1 MKNEKFCFSK
11 GIGLIALVGVL
22 LVGFVLL
29 TQMTNQSTSTSTR
42 AAGECSYSHS
52 GVKYSIADG
61 QCLKEVI
68 TSWSTSFQCNKGVV
82 SKQEICNP
90 VAAATGCTYRYSG
103 ATFSVPVDTCLT
115 DAAPVDVNGTA
126 VNPPSN
132 TSWKCVSVG
141 NMQKSNDCNPSPA
154 VAATGCTYRYR
165 GETFAVPVDTCLT
178 AAADVNGVASPK
190 NTSWRCVSIGN
201 MQKSNDCNPSPAVAA
216 TGCTYRYMG
225 KTFAVPVDTC
235 LTDAADVNGVASP
248 KNTSWK
254 CVSIGNMQKLSSCN
268 PVAAATGC
276 TYNYSGQ
283 TFSLALNVC
292 LKSAP
297 AVNGVNPP
305 LNSNKCIPSTATSTT
320 GYVAKHTD
328 CAPTCD
334 EIGNAGFK
342 CGGTVAYLARNA
354 ANTGTCKCQDTAAK
368 SVNPAIWGP

>member
-11 GIGLIALVGVL
+11 GTGLIALVGVL

-29 TQMTNQSTSTSTR
+29 TQMTNQSISTSTR
-42 AAGECSYSHS
+42 AAGECSYSYS

-154 VAATGCTYRYR
+154 VAATGCTYRY
-165 GETFAVPVDTCLT
+165 
-178 AAADVNGVASPK
+178 
-190 NTSWRCVSIGN
+190 
-201 MQKSNDCNPSPAVAA
+201 
-216 TGCTYRYMG
+216 MG

-248 KNTSWK
+248 KNTSWR
-254 CVSIGNMQKLSSCN
+254 CVSIGNMQKLGSCN

>member
-11 GIGLIALVGVL
+11 GTGLIALVGVL

-29 TQMTNQSTSTSTR
+29 TQMTNQSISTSTR
-42 AAGECSYSHS
+42 AAGGCSYSYS

-90 VAAATGCTYRYSG
+90 VAAATGCTY
-103 ATFSVPVDTCLT
+103 
-115 DAAPVDVNGTA
+115 
-126 VNPPSN
+126 
-132 TSWKCVSVG
+132 K
-141 NMQKSNDCNPSPA
+141 
-154 VAATGCTYRYR
+154 YR
-165 GETFAVPVDTCLT
+165 
-178 AAADVNGVASPK
+178 
-190 NTSWRCVSIGN
+190 
-201 MQKSNDCNPSPAVAA
+201 
-216 TGCTYRYMG
+216 G

-248 KNTSWK
+248 KNTSWR